1 MFNSLRDELNKIALM
16 ESDDLEY
23 FNDHTVDGDEGA
35 ADDELYDDI
44 EEGEEEEDF
53 DDLDGEAVNEA
64 IDAIVNQM
72 LVNEALE
79 DADYEEDYDY
89 DADDDEGYYEEEYD
103 EYEDYYD
110 EEEAYGDDVFDDDYD
125 DDEFDDDDDEV
136 DMDEGVVGDGKT
148 VKGDPS
154 DDEYDS
160 VDIGGVTNSIHYDLK
175 EDIEDDE
182 EDDLD
187 ELLEAML
194 NESDDT
200 NDLRATSNDIFGDS
214 ADMPSQ
220 DTPPSPQYS
229 KVTGRC
235 GRTGATVP
243 TTVMGDGQFGTY
255 GKSKFSRDVLGQATV
270 DDDAYDEEG
279 NSYDLY
285 ASAGNIYDD
294 DENEEYY
301 GLRNKVQTKNLFG
314 RHNINNIN
322 YAELGDRFAGT
333 KDALDESVELFLRGL
348 E

>member
-89 DADDDEGYYEEEYD
+89 DADDEGYYEEDYD

-187 ELLEAML
+187 ELLESIL
-194 NESDDT
+194 NEGDHQVQG
-200 NDLRATSNDIFGDS
+200 NANDIYGDN
-214 ADMPSQ
+214 AEMP
-220 DTPPSPQYS
+220 DGDVPPAPQYS
-229 KVTGRC
+229 RIFARDKVGRPIP
-235 GRTGATVP
+235 GYGQDEYMKFGNASFSKD
-243 TTVMGDGQFGTY
+243 VMNNM
-255 GKSKFSRDVLGQATV
+255 TV

-279 NSYDLY
+279 NAYDLY

-301 GLRNKVQTKNLFG
+301 GIRNKVATNNLYG

-322 YAELGDRFAGT
+322 NAQLGDRFSGT
-333 KDALDESVELFLRGL
+333 KDALDESVEAFLFSL